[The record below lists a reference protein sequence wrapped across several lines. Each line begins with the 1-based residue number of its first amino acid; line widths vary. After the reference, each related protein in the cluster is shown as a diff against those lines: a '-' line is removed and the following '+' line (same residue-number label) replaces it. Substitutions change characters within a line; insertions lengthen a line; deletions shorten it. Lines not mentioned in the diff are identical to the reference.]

1 MAGLLPCGHHG
12 CMTTPGSHHPAGRPP
27 VPPEGLFDEEASI
40 SNRNSPVRTY
50 GQRLRANWPALVLP
64 ALAAEMLSMF
74 RFHDYAPWLLLF
86 AVTAVFVAAKPAA
99 AARIAPFALLGYG
112 FLGFLVAHAL
122 LTWQHT
128 MIWYGFFMG
137 RAAHPSLM
145 FVLPEA
151 FLFLAASLWLLV
163 ATGGPGAGAVRRAV
177 RELRG
182 AGGRPKTVPAL
193 LLLPVLFLWEEAY
206 ANPLWYGAGAR
217 MWQVS
222 GLAIAAA
229 GVFLV
234 LRRPRVAAVIAV
246 LGLIVLGL
254 VLLTSALNGWEEF
267 LGYAQGKIFGEG
279 QAGFYPA
286 APGVFS
292 GLYGPVALLNPEAV
306 WLTRAEGVALLAAG
320 CTLAPRVVGWAAD
333 ARLVRRAAALTQRVD
348 RLDRTRSDA
357 TSTAVAELRRIERD
371 LHDGAQARLVA
382 VGMSLRA
389 AEQLMPTSPEAA
401 LALIGEARETSSRA
415 LADLRDLVRG
425 IYPPV
430 LADRGLADAVRGLAL
445 DTPITVETD
454 ITLSGEPPMPIAA
467 AVYFGIAEI
476 LTNAVRHSGADTVE
490 IGIGYAGGLLR
501 ATVTDDGA
509 GGADASLGTGL
520 AGVERRLAT
529 FDGLLAVISPPGGP
543 TIIALE
549 VPCELS
555 NTDAARATRFSWQ
568 EKTLLGG

>member
-1 MAGLLPCGHHG
+1 MDR
-12 CMTTPGSHHPAGRPP
+12 MTTPGTAVVTQAR
-27 VPPEGLFDEEASI
+27 
-40 SNRNSPVRTY
+40 
-50 GQRLRANWPALVLP
+50 RLRANWPALVLP
-64 ALAAEMLSMF
+64 ALAAELLSMF
-74 RFHDYAPWLLLF
+74 RFHDHAPWLMLL
-86 AVTAVFVAAKPAA
+86 AVSMGFVVAKPALA
-99 AARIAPFALLGYG
+99 AKVAPFALLGYG
-112 FLGFLVAHAL
+112 LLGFLVAHAL

-137 RAAHPSLM
+137 RAANPSLM

-177 RELRG
+177 QELRG
-182 AGGRPKTVPAL
+182 TAGQPRTVPAL
-193 LLLPVLFLWEEAY
+193 LLLPVLFLWEEAF
-206 ANPLWYGAGAR
+206 ANPLWYGAGGDANGVP
-217 MWQVS
+217 MAGVAAWQVA
-222 GLAIAAA
+222 GLALAAGGVYLMRRRQRAAA
-229 GVFLV
+229 VV
-234 LRRPRVAAVIAV
+234 AV
-246 LGLIVLGL
+246 LGLIILGL
-254 VLLTSALNGWEEF
+254 IFMISAFGGWEEF
-267 LGYAQGKIFGEG
+267 LAYAQGKIPGEG

-292 GLYGPVALLNPEAV
+292 GLYGPVLLENQSAL
-306 WLTRAEGVALLAAG
+306 WLIRAEGVALLAAG
-320 CTLAPRVVGWAAD
+320 SLLAPRMVGWAAD
-333 ARLVRRAAALTQRVD
+333 AQLVRRAAALTQRVD
-348 RLDRTRSDA
+348 RLDQTRSDA

-430 LADRGLADAVRGLAL
+430 LADRGLADAVRTLAL
-445 DTPITVETD
+445 DTPLTVQTD

-476 LTNAVRHSGADTVE
+476 LTNAVRHSGADKVE

-501 ATVTDDGA
+501 ATITDDGT
-509 GGADASLGTGL
+509 GGADAAKGTGL

-529 FDGLLAVISPPGGP
+529 FDGVLAVSSPPGGP
-543 TIIALE
+543 TIIAIE
-549 VPCELS
+549 VPCELAD
-555 NTDAARATRFSWQ
+555 TDVARSRRFAWQ

>member
-1 MAGLLPCGHHG
+1 
-12 CMTTPGSHHPAGRPP
+12 MTGTDKPFTVPA
-27 VPPEGLFDEEASI
+27 AK
-40 SNRNSPVRTY
+40 
-50 GQRLRANWPALVLP
+50 RLRANWPALLLP
-64 ALAAEMLSMF
+64 ALAAELLSMF
-74 RFHDYAPWLLLF
+74 RFHDHAPWLLLF
-86 AVTAVFVAAKPAA
+86 AVSVVFVAARPAA
-99 AARIAPFALLGYG
+99 AAKIAPFALLGYG
-112 FLGFLVAHAL
+112 FLGFPVAHAL

-137 RAAHPSLM
+137 RAANPSLM

-151 FLFLAASLWLLV
+151 FVFLGLSLWLLAV
-163 ATGGPGAGAVRRAV
+163 AGGPGAGVVRRAV
-177 RELRG
+177 RDLRG
-182 AGGRPKTVPAL
+182 AGGQPRTVPAL
-193 LLLPVLFLWEEAY
+193 LLLPVLFLWGEAC
-206 ANPLWYGAGAR
+206 ANPLWYGAGSEA
-217 MWQVS
+217 WQVF
-222 GLAIAAA
+222 GLAIAVG

-234 LRRPRVAAVIAV
+234 LRRQRVAAVIAV
-246 LGLIVLGL
+246 FGLIVLGL
-254 VLLTSALNGWEEF
+254 VLETVALGGWQGF
-267 LGYAQGKIFGEG
+267 LAYAQGAIPGEG

-286 APGVFS
+286 APGLFS
-292 GLYGPVALLNPEAV
+292 GLYGPVALVNQDAV
-306 WLTRAEGVALLAAG
+306 WLTRVEGVALLAAG
-320 CTLAPRVVGWAAD
+320 CALVPRVLAWVAD
-333 ARLVRRAAALTQRVD
+333 PQLVRRAAALTQRVD

-389 AEQLMPTSPEAA
+389 AEQLMPASPEAA

-430 LADRGLADAVRGLAL
+430 LADRGLADAVRSLAL
-445 DTPITVETD
+445 DTPLTVETD

-476 LTNAVRHSGADTVE
+476 LTNAVRHSGADLVE
-490 IGIGYAGGLLR
+490 IGIGHAGGLLR

-529 FDGLLAVISPPGGP
+529 FDGILAVSSPPGGP
-543 TIIALE
+543 SIIAVE

-555 NTDAARATRFSWQ
+555 NAGPARSPRFAWQ
-568 EKTLLGG
+568 EKKLLEG

>member
-1 MAGLLPCGHHG
+1 MDR
-12 CMTTPGSHHPAGRPP
+12 MTTPGSHHPVGSP
-27 VPPEGLFDEEASI
+27 VPPEGLFDGKAST
-40 SNRNSPVRTY
+40 SNRHSLAWAY
-50 GQRLRANWPALVLP
+50 GKRLRAHWPALVLP
-64 ALAAEMLSMF
+64 ALAAELLSMF
-74 RFHDYAPWLLLF
+74 RFHDHAPWLVLL
-86 AVTAVFVAAKPAA
+86 AVTAGYAVAKPAV
-99 AARIAPFALLGYG
+99 AARIAPFALFGYG

-137 RAAHPSLM
+137 RAAHASLM

-163 ATGGPGAGAVRRAV
+163 ATGGPGAAAVRRAV
-177 RELRG
+177 QELRG
-182 AGGRPKTVPAL
+182 AAGQPKTVPAL
-193 LLLPVLFLWEEAY
+193 LLLPVLFLWEEAC
-206 ANPLWYGAGAR
+206 ANPLWYGAGGDANGVAR
-217 MWQVS
+217 AGAGTWQVL
-222 GLAIAAA
+222 GLAITVG

-234 LRRPRVAAVIAV
+234 LRRPRVAAVVAV
-246 LGLIVLGL
+246 LGLIVLGI
-254 VLLTSALNGWEEF
+254 VLLTTALSGWEEF
-267 LGYAQGKIFGEG
+267 LLYAQGKIPGEG

-292 GLYGPVALLNPEAV
+292 GMYGPVALVNQDAL
-306 WLTRAEGVALLAAG
+306 WLTKAEGAALIAAG
-320 CTLAPRVVGWAAD
+320 CMLVPRTVAWAAD
-333 ARLVRRAAALTQRVD
+333 QQLVRRAAALTQRVD

-389 AEQLMPTSPEAA
+389 AEQLMPASPEAA

-430 LADRGLADAVRGLAL
+430 LADRGLADAVRTLAL
-445 DTPITVETD
+445 DTPLTVETD
-454 ITLSGEPPMPIAA
+454 ITLSGEPSMPIAA

-476 LTNAVRHSGADTVE
+476 LTNAVRHSGADKVE
-490 IGIGYAGGLLR
+490 IGIGYAGGQLR
-501 ATVTDDGA
+501 ATVTDDGG
-509 GGADASLGTGL
+509 GGADASKGTGL
-520 AGVERRLAT
+520 VGVERRLAT
-529 FDGLLAVISPPGGP
+529 FDGVLAVSSPPGGP
-543 TIIALE
+543 TIVAIE

-555 NTDAARATRFSWQ
+555 NASAARSARFSWP